1 MKKNDTKTRK
11 AMLLGLGLDNKD
23 GHVRITNGKN
33 FKLYGGS
40 DETHGDM
47 QEKAIKMNEQL
58 KHKGKELDEL
68 SREEFAEIAHKVG
81 IKPVLTPPSPH
92 RN

>member
-1 MKKNDTKTRK
+1 
-11 AMLLGLGLDNKD
+11 MLLGLGLDNKD
-23 GHVRITNGKN
+23 GHVRITTGKN
-33 FKLYGGS
+33 FKLFGGS

-81 IKPVLTPPSPH
+81 IRPLAEPKRIPRTS
-92 RN
+92 N